1 MSEITKQYRIEVLL
15 PPVAINGPITPN
27 YFPDA
32 NFLQGKTITGINIDI
47 GYLIAFEGNNLPT
60 LINTPQGQAVICDT
74 IQLRNLYVTLYNT
87 NNEIIFDMT
96 PAMFFANFNRNYPNR
111 ALGTRKKHIIPLNTQ
126 LDIRKCY
133 VRGIPGLSGSQLS
146 VVSINL
152 FYK

>member
-1 MSEITKQYRIEVLL
+1 MYEITKQYRIEVLL
-15 PPVAINGPITPN
+15 PPVAVNGPITPN

-47 GYLIAFEGNNLPT
+47 GDFIAFTGNNLPQT
-60 LINTPQGQAVICDT
+60 TRTPEGLALIADR
-74 IQLRNLYVTLYNT
+74 IQLRYLYLTLYNT

-96 PAMFFANFNRNYPNR
+96 PAMFFANWNDNYPNKVP
-111 ALGTRKKHIIPLNTQ
+111 GTRKKNIIPLNTK

-133 VRGIPGLSGSQLS
+133 VRGVPGLSNTLT

>member
-1 MSEITKQYRIEVLL
+1 MSEITKQYRIEVLI
-15 PPVAINGPITPN
+15 PPVAVNGPITPN

-32 NFLQGKTITGINIDI
+32 NFLQGKNITGINIDI
-47 GYLIAFEGNNLPT
+47 GFLIFGEGNNLPQLT
-60 LINTPQGQAVICDT
+60 KTPQGDALICDT
-74 IQLRNLYVTLYNT
+74 IQLRYLYLTLYNT

-96 PAMFFANFNRNYPNR
+96 PAMFFTNFNRNYPNR
-111 ALGTRKKHIIPLNTQ
+111 IPSTRKKHIIPLNTQ

-133 VRGIPGLSGSQLS
+133 VRGVPGLTNILS

>member
-1 MSEITKQYRIEVLL
+1 MYEITKQYRIEVLI
-15 PPVAINGPITPN
+15 PPVAVNGPITPN

-32 NFLQGKTITGINIDI
+32 NFLQGKNITGINIDI
-47 GYLIAFEGNNLPT
+47 GYFIGGQGNNLPQT
-60 LINTPQGQAVICDT
+60 TQTPQGLALIADQ
-74 IQLRNLYVTLYNT
+74 IQLKYLYLTLYNT

-96 PAMFFANFNRNYPNR
+96 PAMFFANFNRNYPNKDF
-111 ALGTRKKHIIPLNTQ
+111 GTRKKNIIPLDTK

-133 VRGIPGLSGSQLS
+133 VRGVPGLTNILT